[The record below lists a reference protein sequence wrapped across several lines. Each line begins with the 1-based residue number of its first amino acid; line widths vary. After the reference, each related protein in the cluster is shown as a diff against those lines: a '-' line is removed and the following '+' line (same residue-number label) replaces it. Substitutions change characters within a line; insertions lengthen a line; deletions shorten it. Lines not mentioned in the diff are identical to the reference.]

1 MSFLD
6 QNADWINHLRRR
18 AAQPGP
24 VAAAQSVKDYL
35 QAHGA
40 AREPYAP
47 LPLVIDKGD
56 FDALAAA
63 GAALLSA
70 QGKILRALC
79 SQLSRPEL
87 MDLFGLSRTFESQ
100 IDWDKLV
107 SGEQLITRFD
117 IVPTGDGYSFCE
129 INCDTTVGGFEFCD
143 CHKLYAQKVGLSAL
157 ADVTAPHQHIA
168 ELLAALAAR
177 HGFKRL
183 LVCEWSSF
191 RNTGRFG
198 FDYLC
203 GFLRRELPHLEVR
216 MAHEDDYPADWLR
229 EGEAADLLV
238 YRGFMF
244 EDMSDGGAFFARLQR
259 SGATIVHTFETEI
272 RSNKRWFQMFGDAR
286 FQHLLSPAERA
297 AIRDYVPT
305 TQAVTADN
313 LDKLLQQKASYVFK
327 LNNSNSG
334 RGVLIGAER
343 GRDELLALIT
353 AQGVGEWTVQPVLDS
368 VELVLPE
375 FDGSASPGSASH
387 RLVLGLYLVDGRASG
402 VNVRASKRSRIVSVN
417 LGTGCWLWAS
427 PLGAEVR
434 RALQT
439 ETETKEQRQLAL
451 LS

>member
-6 QNADWINHLRRR
+6 QNADWMNHLRRQ

-40 AREPYAP
+40 TREPYAP
-47 LPLVIDKGD
+47 LPLLIDKAD

-70 QGKILRALC
+70 QGKILQALC

-87 MDLFGLSRTFESQ
+87 MDLFGLPRAFESQ
-100 IDWDKLV
+100 IDWNKLV
-107 SGEQLITRFD
+107 PGEQLITRFD
-117 IVPTGDGYSFCE
+117 IVPTSDGYRFCE

-143 CHKLYAQKVGLSAL
+143 CHKLYAQQAGLPVL
-157 ADVTAPHQHIA
+157 ADLTAPHQHIA

-203 GFLRRELPHLEVR
+203 GFLQLELPHLEVR
-216 MAHEDDYPADWLR
+216 MAHEDAYPGDWLR
-229 EGEAADLLV
+229 EGEAADMLV

-244 EDMSDGGAFFARLQR
+244 EDMNDGGAFLTRLQR

-297 AIRDYVPT
+297 AIRDYVPAT
-305 TQAVTADN
+305 LAVTADN
-313 LDKLLQQKASYVFK
+313 LDSLLQHKASYVFK

-334 RGVLIGAER
+334 RGVLLGAEH
-343 GRDELLALIT
+343 GREELLTLIT
-353 AQGVGEWTVQPVLDS
+353 AQGAGEWTVQPVLDS
-368 VELVLPE
+368 VELALPE
-375 FDGSASPGSASH
+375 FDDSASPGSAPH

-417 LGTGCWLWAS
+417 LGTGYWLWAC
-427 PLGAEVR
+427 PLGAQAR
-434 RALQT
+434 RALQA
-439 ETETKEQRQLAL
+439 ETEAQLQAEL
-451 LS
+451 FT